1 VVRVRDG
8 PDGKEGVWWLSMVD
22 RELEFGI
29 LGLILGLVFGFVIFK
44 LISSRKTIMEV
55 VRDENGRIVEIVEVS
70 K

>member
-1 VVRVRDG
+1 
-8 PDGKEGVWWLSMVD
+8 MAD